1 MTSNKIIGK
10 SRMNNQERNA
20 ILECLPIEGQML
32 EIGTYHGASAAYWA
46 SFRPDLHIVS
56 IDPFE
61 DGHMAEA
68 GDPEIWRANAREN
81 QALYEGAS
89 PDFLRMYGGD
99 KFNVIFI
106 DGSHNFKWCSIDLF
120 ISDVLLE
127 EGGMIMVHD
136 YCDGKKCM
144 GIKAAVAEFCS
155 ERKYH
160 IAQHFHRT
168 VTIRRDR
175 K

>member
-1 MTSNKIIGK
+1 
-10 SRMNNQERNA
+10 MNVKERES
-20 ILECLPIEGQML
+20 ILECLPVEGQML

-46 SFRPDLHIVS
+46 TYRPDLHIVS

-68 GDPEIWRANAREN
+68 GDPEIWRVNAREN

-89 PDFLRMYGGD
+89 PDFVRIYGGD

-136 YCDGKKCM
+136 YCDRINCA
-144 GIKAAVAEFCS
+144 GIVQAVSEFCE
-155 ERKYH
+155 ERKFH
-160 IAQHFHRT
+160 IAKTLHRT
-168 VTIRRDR
+168 ATLMRDR